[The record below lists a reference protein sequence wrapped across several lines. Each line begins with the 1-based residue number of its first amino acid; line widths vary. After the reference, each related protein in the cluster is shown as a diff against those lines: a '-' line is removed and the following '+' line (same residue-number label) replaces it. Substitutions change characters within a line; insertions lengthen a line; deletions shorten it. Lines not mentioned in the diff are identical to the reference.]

1 MVSRLL
7 MRAEMV
13 MMLVGQ
19 DMRALNIMMVLVMAW
34 CEEMV
39 S

>member
-19 DMRALNIMMVLVMAW
+19 DMRALNMTMVLVMAW

>member
-1 MVSRLL
+1 MVCRLL
-7 MRAEMV
+7 MRDEMV

-19 DMRALNIMMVLVMAW
+19 DMRALNMMMVLVMAW